1 MKAFLEEYGLI
12 IVAVLVI
19 LAFVVFATVFGN
31 AIGDKI
37 TQVINN
43 LFDETSTT
51 TAALLLG

>member
-19 LAFVVFATVFGN
+19 LAFVLFATIFGT
-31 AIGDKI
+31 AIGDKV
-37 TQVINN
+37 TEVINN

-51 TAALLLG
+51 AALLG

>member
-31 AIGDKI
+31 AISGKI
-37 TQVINN
+37 TEVINN
-43 LFDETSTT
+43 LFDKTST
-51 TAALLLG
+51 TAALLG

>member
-31 AIGDKI
+31 AISDKI
-37 TQVINN
+37 TTVINN
-43 LFDETSTT
+43 LFDKTST
-51 TAALLLG
+51 TAALLG